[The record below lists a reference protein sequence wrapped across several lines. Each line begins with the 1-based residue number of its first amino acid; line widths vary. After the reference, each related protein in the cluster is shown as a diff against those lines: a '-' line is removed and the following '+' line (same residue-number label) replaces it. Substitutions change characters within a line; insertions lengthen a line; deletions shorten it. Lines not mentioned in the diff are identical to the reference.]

1 MLAPGTPTA
10 VEVWHFEYDDRKFCT
25 KSASIC
31 YAYPR
36 FHETEKEVQ
45 PVEDCGAENVRS
57 EGGFVSKGLENV
69 RCLFHTFTLRK
80 HAQPLRRRGRKAGA
94 YRKKACRTANAQ
106 LRKS

>member
-1 MLAPGTPTA
+1 MLASGTPTA

-36 FHETEKEVQ
+36 FQETEKEVQ
-45 PVEDCGAENVRS
+45 PVEACGEENVRS

-69 RCLFHTFTLRK
+69 TCLFNGYTVRK
-80 HAQPLRRRGRKAGA
+80 HSQQSRRGG
-94 YRKKACRTANAQ
+94 
-106 LRKS
+106 S